1 MLGHFAKGVT
11 MPQNKNTHTLTSTHH
26 NHNDHNS
33 LHHTHEKDSRSN
45 QKHSN
50 HEGHN
55 GHDKHAGHSPEMFR
69 DRFWLS
75 LLLTLP
81 IIYFSEQFQTWFN
94 YEAINFT
101 GSAWINPVLGST
113 LFFYGGL
120 VFIKGAIHELRAK
133 SPGMMTLISLAIS
146 VAYIYSLVISLGL
159 IEGKPFYW
167 ELATLIVI
175 MLLGHWF
182 EMRSVQQASNAL
194 DHLALLIPHEA
205 HQLVGNAI
213 KDIPVSELQV
223 KDRILVRPGE
233 QIPADGFVVEGSSS
247 LNEAFLT
254 GESKPVTKSVGD
266 EVVAGAVN
274 SDGALTIEV
283 SRIGDDTTLSQI
295 QRLVAEAQGARSQF
309 QNFADRAAKWLTYI
323 AITGGLVTFVVWI
336 IISGNVPFAITR
348 AVTVLIIACPHALG
362 LAIPL
367 VIVNATALSAKN
379 GILVR
384 NREAFER
391 AKDIGIV
398 AFDKTGTLTEGA
410 FGVRQIYS
418 LIPEYEALRL
428 AAGLEQRSEH
438 PLAKAIMETA
448 KEKNISPPTVTEFD
462 VVAGKG
468 VSAEIEDDSYRM
480 GRPEW
485 VEELGLNFA
494 SELNQGLDEAEAR
507 GESVIVLMDNEKV
520 LALFVLADKVRQ
532 SAKETIKGL
541 QSIGVEPV
549 MITGDAEAV
558 AKAVAEDLGLAR
570 YYARVLPEGKSE
582 KIKEL
587 KSVAKVAFVGDGIND
602 APALLEA
609 ELGVAIGAGTNV
621 AIESADLVLVE
632 DDPKDVLAALKLSKA
647 TYSKMLQNLFWATGY
662 NSFALPLAAGVLAGI
677 GFYLSPAVGALLM
690 SLSTIV
696 VAINAMLLRRI
707 KLT

>member
-1 MLGHFAKGVT
+1 MV
-11 MPQNKNTHTLTSTHH
+11 HH
-26 NHNDHNS
+26 QHNYANH
-33 LHHTHEKDSRSN
+33 SRN
-45 QKHSN
+45 EHS
-50 HEGHN
+50 

-81 IIYFSEQFQTWFN
+81 IIYFSEQFQAWFN
-94 YEAINFT
+94 YKAISFT
-101 GSAWINPVLGST
+101 GSVWINPILGT
-113 LFFYGGL
+113 ILFFYGGL

-194 DHLALLIPHEA
+194 DHLASLIPHEA
-205 HQLVGNAI
+205 HKLLDNEV
-213 KDIPVSELQV
+213 KDVPVDELQV
-223 KDRILVRPGE
+223 KDKILVRPGE

-247 LNEAFLT
+247 INEAFLT

-323 AITGGLVTFVVWI
+323 AITGGLLTFVIWV

-410 FGVRQIYS
+410 FGVRQMYS
-418 LIPEYEALRL
+418 LIPKFDALRL

-438 PLAKAIMETA
+438 PLAKAIMEAA
-448 KEKNISPPTVTEFD
+448 KKQNIAPPTVLQFD

-468 VSAEIEDDSYRM
+468 VSAEIEGNSYRM

-485 VEELGLNFA
+485 AEELKLDFA
-494 SELNQGLDEAEAR
+494 SELSQGLQEAEAR
-507 GESVIVLMDNEKV
+507 GESVIVLMDDEKV
-520 LALFVLADKVRQ
+520 IALFALADKVRQ

-558 AKAVAEDLGLAR
+558 AKAVAEDLGLVR

-587 KSVAKVAFVGDGIND
+587 KSATKVAFVGDGIND

-609 ELGVAIGAGTNV
+609 ELGVAIGVGTNV

-632 DDPKDVLAALKLSKA
+632 DDPKDVLVALKLSKA
-647 TYSKMLQNLFWATGY
+647 TYRKMLQNLFWATGY
-662 NSFALPLAAGVLAGI
+662 NSFALPLAAGILAGI
-677 GFYLSPAVGALLM
+677 GFYLAPAVGALFM
-690 SLSTIV
+690 SLSTII
-696 VAINAMLLRRI
+696 VAINAMLLRHI

>member
-1 MLGHFAKGVT
+1 MD
-11 MPQNKNTHTLTSTHH
+11 NSIHH
-26 NHNDHNS
+26 NS
-33 LHHTHEKDSRSN
+33 HHKG
-45 QKHSN
+45 HS
-50 HEGHN
+50 

-94 YEAINFT
+94 YEAVKFT
-101 GSAWINPVLGST
+101 ASAWINPILGT
-113 LFFYGGL
+113 ILFFYGGL

-146 VAYIYSLVISLGL
+146 VAYIYSLVISFGL

-194 DHLALLIPHEA
+194 DHLASLIPHEA
-205 HQLVGNAI
+205 HKLVDN
-213 KDIPVSELQV
+213 KVNDVPVGELQV
-223 KDRILVRPGE
+223 NDRILVRPGE

-247 LNEAFLT
+247 INEAFLT
-254 GESKPVTKSVGD
+254 GESKLVTKSEGD

-283 SRIGDDTTLSQI
+283 FRIGDDTTLSQI

-323 AITGGLVTFVVWI
+323 ALTGGLLTFVVWL
-336 IISGNVPFAITR
+336 IISGDLAFAITR

-418 LIPEYEALRL
+418 LISEHEALRL

-438 PLAKAIMETA
+438 PLAKAIVEA
-448 KEKNISPPTVTEFD
+448 GKEQNIDPPTVTKFD

-468 VSAEIEDDSYRM
+468 VSAEFEDNIYRM
-480 GRPEW
+480 GRP
-485 VEELGLNFA
+485 GM
-494 SELNQGLDEAEAR
+494 G
-507 GESVIVLMDNEKV
+507 
-520 LALFVLADKVRQ
+520 
-532 SAKETIKGL
+532 
-541 QSIGVEPV
+541 
-549 MITGDAEAV
+549 
-558 AKAVAEDLGLAR
+558 
-570 YYARVLPEGKSE
+570 
-582 KIKEL
+582 
-587 KSVAKVAFVGDGIND
+587 
-602 APALLEA
+602 
-609 ELGVAIGAGTNV
+609 
-621 AIESADLVLVE
+621 
-632 DDPKDVLAALKLSKA
+632 
-647 TYSKMLQNLFWATGY
+647 
-662 NSFALPLAAGVLAGI
+662 
-677 GFYLSPAVGALLM
+677 
-690 SLSTIV
+690 
-696 VAINAMLLRRI
+696 RRI
-707 KLT
+707 KDCFC

>member
-1 MLGHFAKGVT
+1 MSFDH
-11 MPQNKNTHTLTSTHH
+11 HH
-26 NHNDHNS
+26 NHAD
-33 LHHTHEKDSRSN
+33 HTHS
-45 QKHSN
+45 
-50 HEGHN
+50 GHN
-55 GHDKHAGHSPEMFR
+55 GHDKHADHSPEMFR

-94 YEAINFT
+94 YEAISFT
-101 GSAWINPVLGST
+101 GSIWINPILGT
-113 LFFYGGL
+113 ILFFYGGL
-120 VFIKGAIHELRAK
+120 VFIKGAVHELKAK

-146 VAYIYSLVISLGL
+146 VAYLYSLVISLDL

-194 DHLALLIPHEA
+194 DHLASLIPHEA

-223 KDRILVRPGE
+223 NDRILVRPGE
-233 QIPADGFVVEGSSS
+233 QIPADGFVIEGNSS

-254 GESKPVTKSVGD
+254 GESKPVTKSEGD

-283 SRIGDDTTLSQI
+283 SRIGNDTTLSQI

-323 AITGGLVTFVVWI
+323 ALTGGLLTFIVWL
-336 IISGNVPFAITR
+336 IISADVPFAITR

-418 LIPEYEALRL
+418 LIPEHEALRL

-438 PLAKAIMETA
+438 PLAKAIMEAA
-448 KEKNISPPTVTEFD
+448 KEQNIVPPNVTEFD

-468 VSAEIEDDSYRM
+468 VSAELEDDAYRM

-485 VEELGLNFA
+485 AEELKLDFA
-494 SELNQGLDEAEAR
+494 SELSQGLQEAEAR
-507 GESVIVLMDNEKV
+507 GESVIVLMDNEKA
-520 LALFVLADKVRQ
+520 LALFALADKVRQ

-558 AKAVAEDLGLAR
+558 AKAVAEDLGLTH

-632 DDPKDVLAALKLSKA
+632 NDPKDVLAALKLSKA
-647 TYSKMLQNLFWATGY
+647 TYRKMLQNLFWATGY

-696 VAINAMLLRRI
+696 VAVNAMLLRRI